1 MKAQKAT
8 NPETTMARSRFVIL
22 AAALLMSLSPVAA
35 SAHDDDDDLP
45 DRIDLPDGWRPEGI
59 TTDGDKLFV
68 GSLANGAILR
78 ANPRTGHI
86 KVIAEGAPGS
96 MTVGVDYDRHRDLL
110 WAAGGGTKEVRAY
123 DADSGDLLA
132 TYSFPS
138 ANARFINDLVVKRRA
153 VFATDSLARELMVVR
168 LGRGDRLPGQEAA
181 NTLPLTGDFVLGPGN
196 NLNGIVAAGRRR
208 LIAIQGG
215 EVGLLFRINQ
225 RTGVT
230 RTIDLDGDRLI
241 NGDGLERDGDILYV
255 VQNRLNQVA
264 VVELEDRFREGEV
277 EDELTDDDFD
287 VPTTVALLDDSL
299 YLPNARF
306 GTAGPEPAEYWVTRI
321 DAFDD

>member
-1 MKAQKAT
+1 
-8 NPETTMARSRFVIL
+8 MARSRFVIL

-59 TTDGDKLFV
+59 TTDGHKLFV

-78 ANPRTGHI
+78 ANPRTGDI
-86 KVIAEGAPGS
+86 KVIAEGASGS

-110 WAAGGGTKEVRAY
+110 WAAGGGPPGNTSREIRAY

-132 TYSFPS
+132 SYTFPEP
-138 ANARFINDLVVKRRA
+138 ADWFINDLVVKRRA
-153 VFATDSLARELMVVR
+153 VYATDSRNRELLVVR
-168 LGRGDRLPGQEAA
+168 LQRHGGLPGQEAA
-181 NTLPLTGDFVLGPGN
+181 SILPLTGDFDIQAGTG
-196 NLNGIVAAGRRR
+196 LNGIVAAGRR

-215 EVGLLFRINQ
+215 DVGLLFRINQ

-230 RTIDLDGDRLI
+230 RTIDLDGDRLL

-255 VQNRLNQVA
+255 VQNRSNQVA